1 MIIVSKDKK
10 IITNFDN
17 VLAIQIDEH
26 IKNTD
31 GEKDYEI
38 VAITEEKM
46 ANIGVYETEERAK
59 EVLEEILQCAYN
71 TEIIKNLNA
80 RFNAEIL
87 NELQSNSFAYQ
98 MPKE

>member
-59 EVLEEILQCAYN
+59 EVLEEIVDTY
-71 TEIIKNLNA
+71 K
-80 RFNAEIL
+80 FNRCYAVGQKQAVYE
-87 NELQSNSFAYQ
+87 
-98 MPKE
+98 MPEE